1 MWKRKSRR
9 ISVIGADDVYLTK
22 KNIAV
27 RKVFSGRNGRI
38 VSDRTNYYPKTA
50 ENMKIA
56 RSHWGRLRFGRN

>member
-1 MWKRKSRR
+1 MK
-9 ISVIGADDVYLTK
+9 GADDVYLTR

-50 ENMKIA
+50 ENMRIV
-56 RSHWGRLRFGRN
+56 RSNWGRVRFGRN

>member
-1 MWKRKSRR
+1 MAKKS
-9 ISVIGADDVYLTK
+9 IKNSVKGADDVYLTK

-38 VSDRTNYYPKTA
+38 VSDRTTYYPRTA

-56 RSHWGRLRFGRN
+56 RSNWGCLRFGRN